1 MCFTYVLTLRAGLRS
16 RKKEKK
22 KDAMNVFIGR
32 HAVNQRAQ
40 LMATPKRTL
49 MARGTVTLLEAPV

>member
-1 MCFTYVLTLRAGLRS
+1 LRAGLRS